1 MPTWRST
8 LIVMLF
14 NCEFN
19 IIQLQ
24 AAVLPTRFFSN
35 DAVITRHSIESML
48 VRFRLLYSYNPQLI
62 LLKIFTLIKGAS
74 PSFHGSFLTHS
85 NLVSNIL
92 YNLLNSTPFSMIT
105 ALPRSTIALFSPEG
119 S

>member
-24 AAVLPTRFFSN
+24 AAVPPTRFFSN
-35 DAVITRHSIESML
+35 DAD
-48 VRFRLLYSYNPQLI
+48 Q
-62 LLKIFTLIKGAS
+62 IFNRKDK
-74 PSFHGSFLTHS
+74 
-85 NLVSNIL
+85 
-92 YNLLNSTPFSMIT
+92 MIYYET
-105 ALPRSTIALFSPEG
+105 QY
-119 S
+119 